1 MVQGHKYVLVNTY
14 APNTEKEQLKF
25 FESVYKD
32 ITEMEIESNTS
43 YIWGGDFNC
52 VLSYRDSDNTKFK
65 LKYKSVTMLENIME
79 SVNLIDIWRIRN
91 PFSKEF
97 TWRAN
102 NPLVQRRLDY
112 FLISDRIQSSVSKVY
127 IKPAIATDHSA
138 IFLEIEINY
147 DHKGKFGP
155 SHWRL
160 NLSLLEDP
168 NYIELINK
176 LITNIIDQHREQD
189 SRTTWEFLKYK
200 IRQSSIT
207 FSKDKIRKSRE
218 HIKILQE
225 QICIFEKSLNEELIS
240 KNSDYLLVKQ
250 ELEEC
255 YDKMVEGAIIR
266 SRVQWY
272 EHGEKSSKYFF
283 SLEQK
288 NKIKSSVRTILSKD
302 GSNNITDPNEILME
316 IKDFFRKKSCK
327 KYNNSEE
334 NCFEFIKNV
343 PVLKLS
349 TEASTLCSQNISLAE
364 VKSILNTMSRNK
376 APGNDG
382 LPVEFYLVFFDLL
395 GPLLTDCINQN
406 YEEGNLTN
414 SQRQAVVSLFEK
426 PSKDNRLLKNWR
438 PISLINVDAKVI
450 SKILATRL
458 QHVLPNIVHENQYA
472 FVKNRTIEEAL
483 RLISDILDYTARENI
498 PGIMFA
504 ADYAAAFDS
513 LDHNFILS
521 SLKLFN
527 FPEYFIKWIRILQ
540 TDMQSSV
547 INNGYS
553 TGYFP
558 VTRGCR
564 QGDPISPYIFILA
577 IEILFVMI
585 QNDQDIKGIKV
596 SGLQIK
602 VIMFADDTTF
612 FLKDIHSLKKLE
624 NIISIYEKFTSLQL
638 NNEKSEIA
646 WLGPNNGLPAPSVP
660 YKWIDL
666 TRECI
671 KILGIYFTYNAIL
684 HSKYN
689 FDNTIERFK
698 STLRHWKLRN
708 LTLYGKVTIVK
719 TLGIPQI
726 RYDCMQCFGASR
738 VFYIK
743 H

>member
-1 MVQGHKYVLVNTY
+1 
-14 APNTEKEQLKF
+14 
-25 FESVYKD
+25 
-32 ITEMEIESNTS
+32 
-43 YIWGGDFNC
+43 
-52 VLSYRDSDNTKFK
+52 
-65 LKYKSVTMLENIME
+65 MLENIME
-79 SVNLIDIWRIRN
+79 SVNVMDIWRIRN
-91 PFSKEF
+91 PFPKEF
-97 TWRAN
+97 TWPAN

-138 IFLEIEINY
+138 IFLEINY

-176 LITNIIDQHREQD
+176 LITNIIDQYKEQD

-218 HIKILQE
+218 HIKILEE

-255 YDKMVEGAIIR
+255 YDKMVERAIIR

-302 GSNNITDPNEILME
+302 GSSNITDPNEILME
-316 IKDFFRKKSCK
+316 IKNFFREKSCK

-334 NCFEFIKNV
+334 NCFKFIQNV

-349 TEASTLCSQNISLAE
+349 TEASTLCSKNISLAE

-458 QHVLPNIVHENQYA
+458 QHVLPNIVHQNQYA
-472 FVKNRTIEEAL
+472 FVKNRTIEKAL

-521 SLKLFN
+521 
-527 FPEYFIKWIRILQ
+527 
-540 TDMQSSV
+540 
-547 INNGYS
+547 
-553 TGYFP
+553 
-558 VTRGCR
+558 
-564 QGDPISPYIFILA
+564 
-577 IEILFVMI
+577 
-585 QNDQDIKGIKV
+585 
-596 SGLQIK
+596 
-602 VIMFADDTTF
+602 
-612 FLKDIHSLKKLE
+612 H
-624 NIISIYEKFTSLQL
+624 
-638 NNEKSEIA
+638 
-646 WLGPNNGLPAPSVP
+646 
-660 YKWIDL
+660 
-666 TRECI
+666 
-671 KILGIYFTYNAIL
+671 
-684 HSKYN
+684 
-689 FDNTIERFK
+689 
-698 STLRHWKLRN
+698 
-708 LTLYGKVTIVK
+708 
-719 TLGIPQI
+719 
-726 RYDCMQCFGASR
+726 
-738 VFYIK
+738 
-743 H
+743 